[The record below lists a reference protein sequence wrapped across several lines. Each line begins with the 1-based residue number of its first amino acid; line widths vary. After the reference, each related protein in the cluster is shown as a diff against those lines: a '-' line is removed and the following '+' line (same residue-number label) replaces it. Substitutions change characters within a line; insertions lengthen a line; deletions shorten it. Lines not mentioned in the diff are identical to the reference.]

1 MMIGSL
7 GITLL
12 ALAVIVYTHH
22 RANELIRKSYT
33 KGYMDG
39 AVSVLA
45 KEYLRL
51 EEFENGTT
59 EEWESLKHKKR
70 LTH

>member
-1 MMIGSL
+1 MMIVSL
-7 GITLL
+7 GITLV

-22 RANELIRKSYT
+22 RVNELMRKAYT

-51 EEFENGTT
+51 DELEDG
-59 EEWESLKHKKR
+59 ESLTNKKR